1 MLITF
6 KLFRDRRYLN
16 VFYRESRLL
25 KAISEHFFVCL
36 ICIKTSVQE
45 SETSGPVVTGFQVGG
60 LLTDY
65 LLYNLLP
72 C

>member
-1 MLITF
+1 MSFIEKADF
-6 KLFRDRRYLN
+6 
-16 VFYRESRLL
+16 L

>member
-1 MLITF
+1 MSFIEKADF
-6 KLFRDRRYLN
+6 
-16 VFYRESRLL
+16 L
-25 KAISEHFFVCL
+25 KVISEHFFVCL
-36 ICIKTSVQE
+36 IFVQE

-60 LLTDY
+60 LLADY